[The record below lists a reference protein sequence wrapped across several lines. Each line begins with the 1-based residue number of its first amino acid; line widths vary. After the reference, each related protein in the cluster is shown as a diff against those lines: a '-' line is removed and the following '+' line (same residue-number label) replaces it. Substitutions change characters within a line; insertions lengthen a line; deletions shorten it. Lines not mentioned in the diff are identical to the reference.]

1 MEQSMQAKTNGVA
14 FRRPTFNLSRVVK
27 RMLKGLFWR
36 LELLGRA
43 KAAAELS
50 RMGYHDQ
57 AKELMLGIVSKERT

>member
-1 MEQSMQAKTNGVA
+1 MNQTLQAKTNGVA
-14 FRRPTFNLSRVVK
+14 FRRPTFDLGRVVK
-27 RMLKGLFWR
+27 KMFKGLIWR

-57 AKELMLGIVSKERT
+57 ARSLMLEIVSKERS

>member
-1 MEQSMQAKTNGVA
+1 MQASRNGVA
-14 FRRPTFNLSRVVK
+14 FRRPTFDGARIIRNFWRGFV
-27 RMLKGLFWR
+27 WR

-57 AKELMLGIVSKERT
+57 AKELMMEIIKK

>member
-14 FRRPTFNLSRVVK
+14 FRRPTFNLGRVLK
-27 RMLKGLFWR
+27 RMFKGLMWR

-50 RMGYHDQ
+50 RFGYHDQ
-57 AKELMLGIVSKERT
+57 AKELMLEIVSKERT

>member
-14 FRRPTFNLSRVVK
+14 FRRPTFNPGRVAK
-27 RMLKGLFWR
+27 KMFKGLMWR

-50 RMGYHDQ
+50 RFGYHDQ
-57 AKELMLGIVSKERT
+57 ARALMLEIVSKERT